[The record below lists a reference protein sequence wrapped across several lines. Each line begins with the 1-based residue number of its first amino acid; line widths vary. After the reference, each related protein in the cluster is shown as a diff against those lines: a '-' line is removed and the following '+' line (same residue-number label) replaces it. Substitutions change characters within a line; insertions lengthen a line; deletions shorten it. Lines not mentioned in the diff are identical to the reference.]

1 MSLSK
6 EDQYLATLYQRFP
19 INLAKGKGA
28 HVWDS
33 AGKEYIDCMGGYGV
47 ALVGHCND
55 RVVNAIKN
63 QADALITAHMSVYN
77 DTRLRFLD
85 KMASIAPPELIKMFF
100 TNSGTES
107 VEAALKFARK
117 YTGKHG
123 VIAMNGAYH
132 GKTFGALSVT
142 YNEKYRKSFLPLLV
156 GVKFVPYG
164 SPEKLEEAI
173 DDTIGTVILE
183 PIQGESGIIMP
194 PDDLLPKIRDICN
207 RRNLVLIFDEIQAG
221 LGRTG
226 KMWAGQNWKTT
237 PDVMCLAKGIA
248 GGIPMGLVLAKKG
261 VMDAM
266 KLGEHSS
273 TFGGSPIA
281 CAAGTA
287 TLEALTDDKL
297 VENADK
303 VGKHFKEGLNYLK
316 EQHKIIREVRGL
328 GMMLAIELRFEVK
341 DVLFDGIRNGLLM
354 LYSGRNIIRLLPPLV
369 MDETTV
375 SRAVDIMDKILK
387 KKSLRLGL
395 EPSSRLNFGNIA
407 EENIKQEKW

>member
-1 MSLSK
+1 MSS
-6 EDQYLATLYQRFP
+6 EDSHLATLYQRFP
-19 INLAKGKGA
+19 VNLARGKGA
-28 HVWDS
+28 RVWDI

-55 RVVNAIKN
+55 RVVAAIKK
-63 QADALITAHMSVYN
+63 QADTLITAHMSVYN
-77 DTRLRFLD
+77 DTRLQFME
-85 KMASIAPPELIKMFF
+85 KMATVAPQGLTKMFF
-100 TNSGTES
+100 TNSGAES

-117 YTGKHG
+117 YTGKPG

-142 YNEKYRKSFLPLLV
+142 YNEKYRKSFMPLLE
-156 GVKFVPYG
+156 GVKFVPY
-164 SPEKLEEAI
+164 SDPEKLEEAI
-173 DDTIGTVILE
+173 DDTTGTVIVE
-183 PIQGESGIIMP
+183 PIQGETGIIVP
-194 PDDLLPKIRDICN
+194 PDDLLPRIREICN
-207 RRNLVLIFDEIQAG
+207 RRNLVLVFDEIQAG

-226 KMWAGQNWKTT
+226 KMWAGQNWNTT
-237 PDVMCLAKGIA
+237 PDIMCLAKGIA
-248 GGIPMGLVLAKKG
+248 GGIPMGLVLAKPE

-281 CAAGTA
+281 CAAGVA

-297 VENADK
+297 VENAAK
-303 VGKHFKEGLNYLK
+303 MGKHFKEGLNRLK
-316 EQHKIIREVRGL
+316 EKHKIIREVRGI
-328 GMMLAIELRFEVK
+328 GMMLGVELRFEVK

-375 SRAVDIMDKILK
+375 SRAVDIMDAVLT
-387 KKSLRLGL
+387 S
-395 EPSSRLNFGNIA
+395 
-407 EENIKQEKW
+407 EEKRRNVG